1 VAAWFPDFLALS
13 AKSRCVEPLPARQF
27 AAARVLSID
36 LAMHSSQT
44 PLAPKIKLSRL
55 DIIDEV

>member
-1 VAAWFPDFLALS
+1 VAAWIPDFLALS
-13 AKSRCVEPLPARQF
+13 AKSRWVEPLPARQF
-27 AAARVLSID
+27 AAARILPID

-44 PLAPKIKLSRL
+44 PLASKIELGRL